1 MSKIKAWLVPVDGEP
16 QDIDV
21 NMGNNVLRDVS
32 KRYFGDDILDLTE
45 VRFRGRLCH
54 MAVSDTGMVDGLP
67 VNKVATEAYHANCV
81 PGTTHPICGPA
92 VIFGGLLP

>member
-1 MSKIKAWLVPVDGEP
+1 MSKIKAWLVLPDGEP

-21 NMGNNVLRDVS
+21 SMGDNVLFDVS
-32 KRYFGDDILDLTE
+32 QRYFAGVTLDLTR
-45 VRFRGRLCH
+45 VKFRGRLCS
-54 MAVSDTGMVDGLP
+54 MAVDDEGMCKNLP
-67 VNKVATEAYHANCV
+67 VNKVATEAYWANCR